1 MSLLVVGG
9 IVGLV
14 VVGDAG
20 LDASLV
26 VLRLIILTGTKNF
39 VPFILADTAM
49 EIENLSTEKDSPDT
63 EPIGTQI
70 LVDWIGL
77 YAEISA
83 PTFSWC
89 FW

>member
-49 EIENLSTEKDSPDT
+49 EIENLSTEKDSPRS
-63 EPIGTQI
+63 EPNGTQI
-70 LVDWIGL
+70 LVD
-77 YAEISA
+77 
-83 PTFSWC
+83 
-89 FW
+89 